1 MVKLLP
7 LQLQKIVHFGFVG
20 KNQAVSSFAQ
30 KKIVI
35 CIREL

>member
-7 LQLQKIVHFGFVG
+7 LQLQKMAHFGFVV

-35 CIREL
+35 CIGEL

>member
-1 MVKLLP
+1 MEKLLP
-7 LQLQKIVHFGFVG
+7 LQLQTMVHFGFVG

-30 KKIVI
+30 TKIVI